1 MNSSFISDVVCKKC
15 VRYLKV
21 ARCIACREED
31 CEYCHNHTCKASIS
45 IDSLCD
51 DFEKL
56 SNYFDELEELK
67 KFIDYEF
74 VDVNILNRTAQRYKR
89 YLDNIKVWEIKDTS
103 CVYIRDGILLF
114 TNKIKQNMY
123 DESLVNLMRS
133 IDVEILSLLNQY

>member
-1 MNSSFISDVVCKKC
+1 MNSSFISNAACRKC

-21 ARCIACREED
+21 VRCILCGEED
-31 CEYCHNHTCKASIS
+31 CEYCHNNTCEASIA

-51 DFEKL
+51 DFKKL
-56 SNYFDELEELK
+56 SNYFDELEELQ
-67 KFIDYEF
+67 KFINYEF

-114 TNKIKQNMY
+114 MNKIKENIY
-123 DESLVNLMRS
+123 DESSVNLMRS
-133 IDVEILSLLNQY
+133 IDIEILSLLNQY